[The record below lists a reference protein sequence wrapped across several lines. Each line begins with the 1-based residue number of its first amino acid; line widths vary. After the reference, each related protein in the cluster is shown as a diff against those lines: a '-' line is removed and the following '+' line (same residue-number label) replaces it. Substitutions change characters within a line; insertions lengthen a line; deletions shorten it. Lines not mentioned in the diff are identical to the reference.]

1 MSPTFYIQNI
11 YQIFEIFHMIEIHY
25 QYHLFLYI
33 YIKEFSQKL
42 IREILISGYI
52 SYLITLISFHFL
64 NFPVN

>member
-11 YQIFEIFHMIEIHY
+11 YQIFEIFHM
-25 QYHLFLYI
+25 
-33 YIKEFSQKL
+33 KEFSQKL